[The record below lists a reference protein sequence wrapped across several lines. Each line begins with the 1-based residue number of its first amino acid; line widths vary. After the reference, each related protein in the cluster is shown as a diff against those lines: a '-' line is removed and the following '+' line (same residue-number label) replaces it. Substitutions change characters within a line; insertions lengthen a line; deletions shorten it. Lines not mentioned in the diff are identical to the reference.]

1 MKSAQTAQLTC
12 DDRKWSRDLVRC
24 TGVVLMDGI
33 VDSAA
38 VGVPGSKWTDRLT
51 CHAGAERRRL
61 VRSCLEEARLIGVES
76 LPGASIEWSSPFIV
90 RTYPALDR
98 PDARDPTLRR
108 ACEAPALHSQCCI
121 RAFKWP
127 F

>member
-51 CHAGAERRRL
+51 CHAGAERRS
-61 VRSCLEEARLIGVES
+61 SCKKLLGRGSTDRRRESARRINRVVES
-76 LPGASIEWSSPFIV
+76 VHSANVSSTRPARCARSDAEKSMRSAS
-90 RTYPALDR
+90 PA
-98 PDARDPTLRR
+98 
-108 ACEAPALHSQCCI
+108 
-121 RAFKWP
+121 
-127 F
+127 